1 MFTRFV
7 LAELAE
13 LLAELLAKLLAELL
27 AELLEKLLEK
37 LLEELLEDGFDLV
50 VVVVGTPSFLG
61 KYILQTRY
69 KVLPLEEA
77 YGSLRS
83 FRTTCHFRFSTT

>member
-1 MFTRFV
+1 M
-7 LAELAE
+7 
-13 LLAELLAKLLAELL
+13 
-27 AELLEKLLEK
+27 
-37 LLEELLEDGFDLV
+37 EDGFDLV

-69 KVLPLEEA
+69 KVLPLEDA

>member
-1 MFTRFV
+1 MNHCDILVFTRFV

-13 LLAELLAKLLAELL
+13 LLTELLAELL
-27 AELLEKLLEK
+27 AKLLEK

-61 KYILQTRY
+61 KYNLQTRY

-83 FRTTCHFRFSTT
+83 FRTTCHFLFSIT